1 MIYIVYA
8 GGPDFLIPH
17 PSELIKKYGMEIRW
31 IGVDRGAYALMKE
44 NIGMEKAL
52 GDFDSVND
60 EELVELHRYS
70 DNIEH
75 YPADKNET
83 DLELALKYANESEPE
98 KIIIVG
104 GTGGRMDHFLM
115 AVHLMEKSSAPVWI
129 EDHSNRIRVLHQG
142 EHLFENA
149 DFPYVSFL
157 PCTEKVKK
165 LSLKG
170 FKYNLSNETL
180 YKSSSLCISNE
191 WNGGQ
196 ASVSFSEGGLLMI
209 ETRD

>member
-1 MIYIVYA
+1 VIYIVYA
-8 GGPDFLIPH
+8 GGPGFLIPH
-17 PSELIKKYGMEIRW
+17 PSELIQKYGMEIRW

-44 NIGMEKAL
+44 NISMEKAL
-52 GDFDSVND
+52 GDFDSVSQR
-60 EELVELHRYS
+60 ELAELHRYT
-70 DNIEH
+70 DKIEL
-75 YPADKNET
+75 YPPEKNET
-83 DLELALKYANESEPE
+83 DLELALKYANENDPE
-98 KIIIVG
+98 KIIIIG

-115 AVHLMEKSSAPVWI
+115 AVQLMEKSRAPVWI
-129 EDHSNRIRVLHQG
+129 EDQSNRIRVLQQG
-142 EHLFENA
+142 KHIFETK

-157 PCTEKVKK
+157 PYTEQVKG

-196 ASVSFSEGGLLMI
+196 AFVSFSEGGLMMI